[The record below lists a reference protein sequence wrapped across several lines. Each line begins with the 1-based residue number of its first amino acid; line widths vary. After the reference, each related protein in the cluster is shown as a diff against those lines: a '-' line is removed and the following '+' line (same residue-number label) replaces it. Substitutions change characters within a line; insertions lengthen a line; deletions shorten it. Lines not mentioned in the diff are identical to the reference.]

1 MSQKLKICYK
11 KGGKW
16 PKNAQNG
23 LILVSEKKNEFN
35 GWKLNVMQYWTH
47 NCDKIWEKMNF
58 DFF

>member
-16 PKNAQNG
+16 SKNDQNG
-23 LILVSEKKNEFN
+23 LILVGTKKNEFN
-35 GWKLNVMQYWTH
+35 GWKLNVMQYWTN